1 MIAVLVINA
10 THEAYHTKK
19 YLAEDEEYNV
29 SPSHTTVTGDNVSP
43 SHTTVTGDNVIIGN
57 NYGSIKQADNFV
69 GAENSSDKPKWLKW
83 VGWILAAVLAI
94 FGIAELIQKLFF
106 N

>member
-1 MIAVLVINA
+1 MVINA

-19 YLAEDEEYNV
+19 YLAEDEEY
-29 SPSHTTVTGDNVSP
+29 NVSP

>member
-19 YLAEDEEYNV
+19 YLAEDEEY
-29 SPSHTTVTGDNVSP
+29 NVSP